1 MKNNLFNLNN
11 NKIIIILLLL
21 LLLFLIFDKNLIEAN
36 SNKDEDKC
44 KFDNKDYEKSAKSNE
59 DKMKKEADSI
69 SSKDDETNANI
80 QALSG

>member
-1 MKNNLFNLNN
+1 MTKNLFNLNN

-36 SNKDEDKC
+36 SNKEKC
-44 KFDNKDYEKSAKSNE
+44 KFNNEYYEKSAKRNE

-69 SSKDDETNANI
+69 SSKDSERNSNI